1 MTVPLE
7 RRAAR
12 VLLVD
17 DDGRVLLQN
26 CCDPAARELSW
37 WNTTGGGI
45 DDGET
50 APQAA
55 ARELHEETGLQVD
68 PGQVGP
74 VVHRRVTEFRFGG
87 SDYRQ
92 SEEYFLVRTSA
103 FDAEP
108 TAHSDLETQAVLGMR
123 WWSREELRRTVERV
137 YPEELVDVLDRVAP

>member
-17 DDGRVLLQN
+17 EDGRVLLQN
-26 CCDPAARELSW
+26 CCDPAAREQTW

-45 DDGET
+45 DPGET

-55 ARELHEETGLQVD
+55 ARELREETGLQVD
-68 PGQVGP
+68 PGAVGP
-74 VVHRRVTEFRFGG
+74 VVHRRLTEFSFGG

-108 TAHSDLETQAVLGMR
+108 TAHSELETQAVLGMR
-123 WWSREELRRTVERV
+123 WWSREELRGTGERV
-137 YPEELVDVLDRVAP
+137 YPEELADVLDRVAP